1 MTTRRERAERHGT
14 PEPRPPGF
22 PSSVRWILLTLFS
35 ICRVAPAS
43 AQFIRHPV
51 QNDSLVLRNGDV
63 LTGEFRQLSRGL
75 VTLKTDAASTISVK
89 WPRVLTAVTDKQFEI
104 TTHDGIRRFGSM
116 GRGDRLGW
124 VKIRTLSDTTEVPIT
139 SVVDM
144 VRLKGS
150 FFRRLDG
157 SVDLGANYSQQNNK
171 VDANLSARFRYI
183 RAGTRAGLKLNG
195 SLSRQDSTANITRGD
210 ATVSYVSEL
219 QNRWI
224 FGIIVSGEENSQLS
238 LDLRLTAGAGPGRYW
253 VHTNGL
259 VLSSLLEV
267 AVTKENFTGEDVR
280 STLPVSLVTD
290 IEVFNWAGLSTD
302 LSGMLN
308 IERVASDAGRWR
320 FVFDAKLRKELVSNL
335 YLSVGVNEQ
344 YDSRPPAAGANK
356 NDFYVSTSLGWTFF

>member
-1 MTTRRERAERHGT
+1 MTARRDRAQGDGT
-14 PEPRPPGF
+14 PARRARGF
-22 PSSVRWILLTLFS
+22 PSSVRWILLTLVS
-35 ICRVAPAS
+35 ICQVAPAS
-43 AQFIRHPV
+43 AQFIRHPI
-51 QNDSLVLRNGDV
+51 QNDSLLLRNGDV
-63 LTGEFRQLSRGL
+63 ITGEFRQLSRGL

-104 TTHDGIRRFGSM
+104 TTADGIRRFGSM

-124 VKIRTLSDTTEVPIT
+124 VKIRTPSDTTEVPIT

-157 SVDLGANYSQQNNK
+157 SFDIGANYTQQKNK
-171 VDANLSARFRYI
+171 VDATLSARFRYI
-183 RAGTRAGLKLNG
+183 HTRSRAGLSLNG
-195 SLSRQDSTANITRGD
+195 SLSRQDSTAAITRGD
-210 ATVSYVSEL
+210 ATLSYTSEL
-219 QNRWI
+219 RNQWI
-224 FGIIVSGEENSQLS
+224 FGFMVSGEQNSQLS
-238 LDLRLTAGAGPGRYW
+238 LDLRLTAGTGPGRYW

-259 VLSSLLEV
+259 VLLSLLEL

-280 STLPVSLVTD
+280 STLPVSLITD

-302 LSGMLN
+302 LSGRLN

-344 YDSRPPAAGANK
+344 YDTRPPAAGANK